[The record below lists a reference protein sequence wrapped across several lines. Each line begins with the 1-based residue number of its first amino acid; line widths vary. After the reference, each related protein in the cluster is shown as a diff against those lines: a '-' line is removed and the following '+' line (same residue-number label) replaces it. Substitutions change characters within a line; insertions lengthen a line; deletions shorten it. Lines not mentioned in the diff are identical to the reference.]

1 MGESKIEWTN
11 ATWNPVRGC
20 SLVSAGCTNCY
31 AMRQAHRQKNGA
43 YKGLTR
49 LGANGPVWT
58 GDVRVVP
65 EMMDYPLRLRKPHMI
80 FVNSMSD
87 LFHEKLEFGHIFRV
101 FLTMQVCPRHVF
113 QVLTK
118 RPARM
123 QEFIAWMEIW
133 GEATAL
139 AMGVPEYYSWPYP
152 NVWLGVSV
160 ENQETAD
167 ERIPLLMETP
177 AAVRWISAEPLL
189 GLIDLESVPTLEG
202 SIDWVVV
209 GGESGAGARPMHP
222 DWARSLRDQCVAA
235 GVPYFFKQWGEWSPF
250 ATEAHYAK
258 DSTWPGN
265 DEVVGG
271 NCGGLPG
278 YGAPFKHK
286 DDRVFANVSRHE
298 DKPRFIEVLDRPD
311 HTWGKENK
319 LQMTYLR
326 VGKKAAGRLLDGRE
340 WKEYPANQGV
350 GV

>member
-1 MGESKIEWTN
+1 MGKTKIEWTHGFEGRPG

-87 LFHEKLEFGHIFRV
+87 LFHESLSDESIDRIFAVMGNCSEERG
-101 FLTMQVCPRHVF
+101 HVF

-123 QEFIAWMEIW
+123 LEYMNTRAREAWNGPRMNRSSF
-133 GEATAL
+133 
-139 AMGVPEYYSWPYP
+139 PP
-152 NVWLGVSV
+152 NNIWLGVSV

-167 ERIPLLMETP
+167 ERISLLMETP

-189 GLIDLESVPTLEG
+189 GLIDLESVPTMEG

-209 GGESGAGARPMHP
+209 GGESGPNARPMHP

-235 GVPYFFKQWGEWSPF
+235 GVPFFFKQWGEYKPLGSVFNRSDTMFPL
-250 ATEAHYAK
+250 AAGLA
-258 DSTWPGN
+258 
-265 DEVVGG
+265 DERKSIAVDGQGTVYWNEGDE
-271 NCGGLPG
+271 PPVPQRAADA
-278 YGAPFKHK
+278 Y
-286 DDRVFANVSRHE
+286 VMS
-298 DKPRFIEVLDRPD
+298 
-311 HTWGKENK
+311 
-319 LQMTYLR
+319 R
-326 VGKKAAGRLLDGRE
+326 VGKANAGRLIDGRE
-340 WKEYPANQGV
+340 WNEYPVSQGV
-350 GV
+350 VV